1 MEYDILKYAMISQIL
16 LAMLLYTP
24 ISVLAGHISK
34 MIPSNAITFT
44 YRKIHRYI
52 QVNEFISKINLV
64 IYWSLFIIILRFK
77 LAALIVIISNPLAGI
92 DLYILILSMVLSS
105 IGL

>member
-1 MEYDILKYAMISQIL
+1 MIKNVMISQIL
-16 LAMLLYTP
+16 LAVLLYTP
-24 ISVLAGHISK
+24 ISMLTSHISK
-34 MIPSNAITFT
+34 MIPSNAITFI
-44 YRKIHRYI
+44 YKKVHQYI
-52 QVNEFISKINLV
+52 PANEFISKINLI
-64 IYWSLFIIILRFK
+64 IYWSLFMIILKFR